1 MEFPQ
6 EVVLRPRFSF
16 PINIDNE
23 HALDAFVAT
32 KASQS
37 DFIISRVDH
46 HVFIRIPKE
55 KQHFWSPQLH
65 LEIIPV
71 ANRSSML
78 KGLFGPNPAVWTL
91 FMFFHFVVA
100 ILFIGFGIWTYT
112 NISLGNDYTLQL
124 ILMVS
129 MIVGWFALYFA
140 GRTGKAKGRPEME
153 AMNEFM
159 RKTLIGIPA

>member
-6 EVVLRPRFSF
+6 EIALRPRFSF
-16 PINIDNE
+16 PINIDSE
-23 HALDAFVAT
+23 HALDAFVAA
-32 KASQS
+32 KESQS
-37 DFIISRVDH
+37 DFLISRVDH
-46 HVFIRIPKE
+46 HVFIRIPKQ

-65 LEIIPV
+65 LEIIAI
-71 ANRSSML
+71 ANRSSLL

-100 ILFIGFGIWTYT
+100 ILFIGFAVWTYT
-112 NISLGNDYTLQL
+112 NISLGNSYVLQL
-124 ILMVS
+124 GLMIA
-129 MIVGWFALYFA
+129 MIIIWFVLYFA

-159 RKTLIGIPA
+159 RNTLTSVSA